1 MEHPR
6 HTRAWPAGLPL
17 LVAICIGL
25 LTACSS
31 NWVRWEERDLTYQVK
46 PGDTLYGVAFQHQLD
61 HRDLAWWNGIGRDGK
76 LYPGQILR
84 LDPPLPGELRQPH
97 VPRYGG
103 TGSPGRPPNDSVAS
117 RPATPRPQPP
127 PQPRATPRP
136 ASAPVVGP
144 NRWRWPIKGP
154 IVARFAPAQGR
165 KGIDIGG
172 KAGDSISAA
181 ADGKVVY
188 AGGALKGYGELVII
202 KHGEDY
208 LTAYGHNAKLLVQE
222 GQQIKAGQAIA
233 TMGLGP
239 QNRPL
244 VHFEIR
250 RLGQPVDPEP
260 LLP

>member
-6 HTRAWPAGLPL
+6 HTRAWPACLPL
-17 LVAICIGL
+17 LVALCTVL

-31 NWVRWEERDLTYQVK
+31 SWVRWEERDLSYTVK
-46 PGDTLYGVAFQHQLD
+46 PGDTLYRVAFQHQLD
-61 HRDLAWWNGIGRDGK
+61 HRDLAWWNGIGRDGT
-76 LYPGQILR
+76 LQPGQILR
-84 LDPPLPGELRQPH
+84 LDPPLPGELRRPH
-97 VPRYGG
+97 VPSNSGVVSSR
-103 TGSPGRPPNDSVAS
+103 RPPAEPVA
-117 RPATPRPQPP
+117 RPSTPRPVAPA
-127 PQPRATPRP
+127 QPRATPRP

-144 NRWRWPIKGP
+144 KRWQWPVRGP
-154 IVARFAPAQGR
+154 LLARFAPAQGR

-172 KAGDSISAA
+172 KAGETIAAA

>member
-6 HTRAWPAGLPL
+6 HTRAWPACLPL
-17 LVAICIGL
+17 LVAL
-25 LTACSS
+25 LAVVLTACSS
-31 NWVRWEERDLTYQVK
+31 NWVRWEERDLSYTVK
-46 PGDTLYGVAFQHQLD
+46 SGDTLYGVAFSHQLD
-61 HRDLAWWNGIGRDGK
+61 HRDLAWWNGMARDGT

-84 LDPPLPGELRQPH
+84 LDPPLPGELRRPH
-97 VPRYGG
+97 VPVQRGAVS
-103 TGSPGRPPNDSVAS
+103 TRRPPNEPVVS
-117 RPATPRPQPP
+117 RPAPPAQPA
-127 PQPRATPRP
+127 QPRATPRP
-136 ASAPVVGP
+136 VSAPVVGP
-144 NRWRWPIKGP
+144 NRWQWPVKGP
-154 IVARFAPAQGR
+154 LLARFAPAQGR

-172 KAGDSISAA
+172 KAGDTIAA
-181 ADGKVVY
+181 AAAGKVVY

-208 LTAYGHNAKLLVQE
+208 LTAYGHNAKLLVKE

-250 RLGQPVDPEP
+250 RLGKPVDPEP